1 MSPTPSLIPSGRP
14 ESEAAWQLIR
24 DDVFDR
30 ICDDAE
36 LERLLSERAA
46 ASREP
51 HADLL
56 RLMLGMTLSE
66 GEACALFE
74 QIVDHRKEMANLL
87 GRPVH
92 IRVAALDLITSGPAS
107 RRSPRESRPIMVAPA
122 LLERAL
128 EEAGADAVTG
138 LPRGGHFMNLLQHEM
153 RQRRHPV
160 TVVFIDLDGF
170 KHVNDLHGHAR
181 GDEVLRMMAT
191 AARSVL
197 RRGDVLARVG
207 GDEFALMLVDASPE
221 ESLAAVNRL
230 RAHFEELTAPLAT
243 SFSAGVAIAD
253 ADSTADDL
261 VARADHAM
269 YEEKRLRAEVR
280 GARSAKR
287 AE

>member
-1 MSPTPSLIPSGRP
+1 MPSLAPTSGRP

-24 DDVFDR
+24 DDVFDG

-36 LERLLSERAA
+36 LDRLLRERAA
-46 ASREP
+46 TSAEP

-56 RLMLGMTLSE
+56 RLMLGMSLAE
-66 GEACALFE
+66 PEACSLFAGVVE
-74 QIVDHRKEMANLL
+74 HRKEMEVLL

-92 IRVAALDLITSGPAS
+92 IRVAALDLLSSGPPS
-107 RRSPRESRPIMVAPA
+107 RRESRESRPIMVAPA

-128 EEAGADAVTG
+128 EEAGSDEVTG
-138 LPRGGHFMNLLQHEM
+138 LPRAGYFMNLLGHEM
-153 RQRRHPV
+153 RQRRQPV

-170 KHVNDLHGHAR
+170 KLVNDVHGHAR
-181 GDEVLRMMAT
+181 GDDVLRTMAM

-221 ESLAAVNRL
+221 EAHAAVSRL

-253 ADSTADDL
+253 PTSTPEEL
-261 VARADHAM
+261 VACADRAM
-269 YEEKRLRAEVR
+269 YEEKRVRSR
-280 GARSAKR
+280 GAGGR
-287 AE
+287 